1 MNLQSYNCL
10 HIHEGLA
17 KKMVKI
23 NKNMSFKY
31 FYFKSDSIYLYES
44 FVITF
49 KPQKSRNTWIILLQC
64 SRYQSIKANLEK

>member
-49 KPQKSRNTWIILLQC
+49 KPQKSRNT
-64 SRYQSIKANLEK
+64 